1 MASPHSHHHHHHH
14 SHVSSRGAGGF
25 AEGTLKDRSQQKLQ
39 SVAQVFWLNL
49 LFAVV
54 ELVGGLWTGSY
65 AILSDAL
72 HDFGDSLSLG
82 LAYFLERQARR
93 PSNRSFTYGFRRF
106 SVMSAVFT
114 GAVLIVGSL
123 WIISRSLMSL
133 GEGREPHAPG
143 MIGLALLGLVV
154 NALSFFRLRQ
164 GHSLSEK
171 MLQWHFIEDILGWA
185 LVLFVGIVMLF
196 VQAPFLDPLLA
207 VFLSGWVLWNV
218 VKNLKSAFEILLQ
231 ATPSHLSAEVLRE
244 ELLGLEGVR
253 DVHHLHLWTVDGEVH
268 VLTAHLLLESQAEVA
283 PLKLKAKKLL
293 AEKYQIF
300 EAVLE
305 TEYEGD
311 LCADPQHSEGF

>member
-1 MASPHSHHHHHHH
+1 MAPPHSHHHHHH
-14 SHVSSRGAGGF
+14 SHHTSSRGAG
-25 AEGTLKDRSQQKLQ
+25 EESLKDRSHQKLQ

-93 PSNRSFTYGFRRF
+93 PSNLSFTYGFRRF
-106 SVMSAVFT
+106 SVLSAVFT

-133 GEGREPHAPG
+133 GEAQEPHAPG
-143 MIGLALLGLVV
+143 MIGLALLGLAV

-185 LVLFVGIVMLF
+185 LVLFAGIVMLF
-196 VQAPFLDPLLA
+196 VEAPFLDPLLA

-231 ATPSHLSAEVLRE
+231 ATPSNLSAEVLRK
-244 ELLGLEGVR
+244 ELLGLDGVK

-268 VLTAHLLLESQAEVA
+268 VLTAHLLLDSRVEVA
-283 PLKLKAKKLL
+283 SLKLKAKKLL
-293 AEKYQIF
+293 AENYQIF

-305 TEYEGD
+305 TETEGD